1 MQMDAFLTQPSLC
14 SRLGPETELLSLR
27 RGKASGMCRECR
39 WGFPAFPG
47 CSSLSTELRPR
58 EEQGREG
65 MRNLLLQLG
74 KQVGAEL
81 KASG

>member
-1 MQMDAFLTQPSLC
+1 M
-14 SRLGPETELLSLR
+14 ELLSLR
-27 RGKASGMCRECR
+27 RGKALGMCLDHWR
-39 WGFPAFPG
+39 GFPAFPG
-47 CSSLSTELRPR
+47 CSSLSTKLR

-81 KASG
+81 KVGG